1 MIYRDKINNEVSDYF
16 EGFKLLP
23 GEFDEVQERVYDYCW
38 EHGFTTIDQI
48 DTDTFIDLVA

>member
-1 MIYRDKINNEVSDYF
+1 MIYRDKINQEVTNYF
-16 EGFKLLP
+16 DGFELLP
-23 GEFDEVQERVYDYCW
+23 GELEEVQERVYDYCW

>member
-1 MIYRDKINNEVSDYF
+1 MIYRNKINQEVTNYF
-16 EGFKLLP
+16 DGFELLP
-23 GEFDEVQERVYDYCW
+23 GELEEVQERVYDYCW